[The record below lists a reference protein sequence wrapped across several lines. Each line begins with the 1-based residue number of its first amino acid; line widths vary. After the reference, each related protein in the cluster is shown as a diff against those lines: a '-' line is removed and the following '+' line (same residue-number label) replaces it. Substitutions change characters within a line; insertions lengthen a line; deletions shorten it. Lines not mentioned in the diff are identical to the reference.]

1 MRASRFYFFDVPFTS
16 AITQSPLWLLW
27 IQKASVVIK
36 SLLLASSIILFG
48 VLLNFDL
55 IETKLARDLIVLS
68 QPFLFLHYAPLTK
81 EIGINKFYLI
91 FIPAL
96 FLLTSGYF
104 PGIYEMLGILNKGW
118 SDNFRLSGLS
128 TEPSFFAEFVLLIF
142 YLWYLQKRKLPL
154 LYFIIMLVL
163 TRSTT
168 LIQSLIIFLIVLL
181 LAKAVNLKLEK
192 SNILKVI
199 SVEIVLIIGV
209 YHSKVIW
216 MVSQFMF
223 FVGNSWRQASNV
235 IAIQETEFLP
245 NPDFR
250 TDLYNNALERGLP
263 WMKEAAFS
271 FLPWFS
277 MKYGYFI
284 FIIYFFTLIRLLR
297 RRIGFTSRAL
307 SNEESALLIY
317 SILHVMVLSPKYN
330 TSLLLIIP
338 LLFKSKNY
346 V

>member
-1 MRASRFYFFDVPFTS
+1 
-16 AITQSPLWLLW
+16 LL
-27 IQKASVVIK
+27 IAT
-36 SLLLASSIILFG
+36 SIILFG

-55 IETKLARDLIVLS
+55 IKTKIARDLIVLS
-68 QPFLFLHYAPLTK
+68 QPFLLLYYAPLNK
-81 EIGINKFYLI
+81 GIGINKFHLI
-91 FIPAL
+91 FVPAL
-96 FLLTSGYF
+96 FLLTSAF
-104 PGIYEMLGILNKGW
+104 SPWIYEILGILNKGW
-118 SDNFRLSGLS
+118 SNNFRLSGLS

-154 LYFIIMLVL
+154 LYFIFMLVL

-168 LIQSLIIFLIVLL
+168 LIQSLIIFLFVLL
-181 LAKAVNLKLEK
+181 LAKAVNLRLKK

-199 SVEIVLIIGV
+199 SVEIVLIIAI

-216 MVSQFMF
+216 MASQFMF
-223 FVGNSWRQASNV
+223 FIANSWRQASNV
-235 IAIQETEFLP
+235 IAIQEAWLLP

-250 TDLYNNALERGLP
+250 ADLYNSALERGLP

-284 FIIYFFTLIRLLR
+284 FIIYFFTLMRLLR
-297 RRIGFTSRAL
+297 RRISFTSRAL

-317 SILHVMVLSPKYN
+317 SILHVMILSPKYN